1 MTSFM
6 SSELKVFRD
15 SLSNSFA
22 LFSFGLAGLTMRDD
36 RLRLSE
42 AFNVLLDHEI
52 QNFERRLA
60 DKENIQSMSTVY
72 LEKHDVFSEHE
83 EKDVVVQP
91 PTLVI
96 HPEPSV
102 VVTKYDAPI
111 TVANE
116 ITMAYKPPPSS
127 VVSEPIDEE
136 EVGDEEEEEVEEVED
151 EETEEVEDEEE
162 TEIKLIGKKKYHVGV
177 ISNAVYKYI
186 DDESAGELL
195 GTLTNGKIVV

>member
-1 MTSFM
+1 MSSFI
-6 SSELKVFRD
+6 SSELKIFRD

-42 AFNVLLDHEI
+42 TFNVLLDHEI

-72 LEKHDVFSEHE
+72 LEKHDVFSEQE

-127 VVSEPIDEE
+127 VVSEPMD
-136 EVGDEEEEEVEEVED
+136 EEEEVEE
-151 EETEEVEDEEE
+151 EEEEEEVEEVEDEEE

>member
-1 MTSFM
+1 
-6 SSELKVFRD
+6 
-15 SLSNSFA
+15 
-22 LFSFGLAGLTMRDD
+22 MRDD
-36 RLRLSE
+36 RQRLSE
-42 AFNVLLDHEI
+42 TFNVLLDHEI

-127 VVSEPIDEE
+127 VVSEPMDE
-136 EVGDEEEEEVEEVED
+136 EEEEEVEEEVE
-151 EETEEVEDEEE
+151 EEEEEVEEVEDEEE

-186 DDESAGELL
+186 DDDSAGELL